1 MSKWAQKTDSFFLLS
16 SNLCIFEACF
26 HVSQVPPQSPADI
39 MTVSVLPKICDC
51 SFSSGISHGAPCF
64 TCIPEHPTTHRTLAE
79 ILLLLSKRK
88 GFRSSGLGFVSHLT
102 SLVDVHHSDLQ
113 DCYVESWFSSC
124 ICLMEC
130 FWLTLVSWTCLCLQ
144 SLQIKFEFSPSHFI
158 GVLPSVVSSAN
169 VINTIYIPASWS
181 SSRYSLF
188 RKMKIFSL
196 EPDLGLTS
204 AKPHLMYPFTVKNES
219 LITTH

>member
-124 ICLMEC
+124 ICLVEC
-130 FWLTLVSWTCLCLQ
+130 FWLILVSWTCLCLQ